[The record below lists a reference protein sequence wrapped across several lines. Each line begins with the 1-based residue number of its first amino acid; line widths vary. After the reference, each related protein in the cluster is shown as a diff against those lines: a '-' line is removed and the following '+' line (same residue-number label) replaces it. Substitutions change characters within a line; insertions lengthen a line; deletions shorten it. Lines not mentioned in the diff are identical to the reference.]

1 MDGLELNDLKL
12 TTCALELDNSIFT
25 TLELNNSKFTN
36 FDDSKA
42 NDKSWLPYYKW
53 QKIGD
58 YF

>member
-1 MDGLELNDLKL
+1 MDGLELNDLKF

-42 NDKSWLPYYKW
+42 NDKS
-53 QKIGD
+53 
-58 YF
+58 